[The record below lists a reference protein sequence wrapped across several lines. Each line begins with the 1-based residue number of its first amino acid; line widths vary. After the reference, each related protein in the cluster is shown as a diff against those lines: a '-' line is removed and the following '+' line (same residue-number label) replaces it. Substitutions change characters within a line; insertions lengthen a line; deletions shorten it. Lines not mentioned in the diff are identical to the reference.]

1 MAVVFEAIATET
13 IPAYRLLC
21 LVRPEGADD
30 DKIYIR
36 LAKPD
41 ERPDFYSLQ
50 NLQEGQTVTVRIT
63 ENKIWQ
69 VAVAEY
75 IPAGTSVATC
85 TEEKGFH
92 MSNAVVDA
100 NATVGYTLQAAKAGE
115 VVKFVHIY
123 KLKSWKLTQEGDR
136 KSVGVGKECRSGWWP
151 WH

>member
-50 NLQEGQTVTVRIT
+50 DLQEGQTVTVRIT

-69 VAVAEY
+69 VEMAED
-75 IPAGTSVATC
+75 IPAGTSIATGP
-85 TEEKGFH
+85 EGKGVH
-92 MSNAVVDA
+92 MSNTDVDA
-100 NATVGYTLQAAKAGE
+100 NTTVGYTLHAAKAGE

-123 KLKSWKLTQEGDR
+123 KVKPWKLTQEG
-136 KSVGVGKECRSGWWP
+136 
-151 WH
+151 